1 MEVGFIM
8 GRKPKVSYED
18 KIKACEDYLNGT
30 ASAREIAEHLKL
42 GIEGSRT
49 VRRWAAT
56 YRASGPQT
64 LLPKQKNS
72 SYTREF
78 KINAVEDYLSGNGS
92 LDDIC
97 NKYQIASSH
106 TLRKWIAK
114 YNDLKEL
121 EDYIPRPE
129 VYKKMA
135 YRKKT
140 TQEERE
146 EIVKYCIDHNK
157 DYKNTAAVY
166 DVSYSQV
173 YGWVKKYLEKG
184 SDGLTDKRGKRKEES
199 ELTEVEKLRR
209 QNKILEAK
217 IRELE
222 MESVLLKK
230 VEEIERRRSFQK
242 RKMK

>member
-1 MEVGFIM
+1 M
-8 GRKPKVSYED
+8 GRKLKVSYED
-18 KIKACEDYLNGT
+18 KIKACEDYLSGT
-30 ASAREIAEHLKL
+30 ASAREIAERLNL
-42 GIEGSRT
+42 RPTGERE
-49 VRRWAAT
+49 VQRWAVR
-56 YRASGPQT
+56 YRENGPKS
-64 LLPKQKNS
+64 LLPKLKNS
-72 SYTREF
+72 SYTKEF
-78 KINAVEDYLSGNGS
+78 KTNAVEEYLSGNGS
-92 LDDIC
+92 IDDIC
-97 NKYQIASSH
+97 NKYQIPSRS

-121 EDYIPRPE
+121 EDYKPRPE
-129 VYKKMA
+129 VYTKMA

-146 EIVKYCIDHNK
+146 EIVSYCIEHNK
-157 DYKNTAAVY
+157 DYKGTAAHY

-173 YGWVKKYLEKG
+173 YGWVQKYLEKG
-184 SDGLTDKRGKRKEES
+184 TDGLSDKRGKRKDES

-209 QNKILEAK
+209 QNKILEARV
-217 IRELE
+217 RELE

>member
-1 MEVGFIM
+1 M
-8 GRKPKVSYED
+8 
-18 KIKACEDYLNGT
+18 
-30 ASAREIAEHLKL
+30 
-42 GIEGSRT
+42 
-49 VRRWAAT
+49 RR
-56 YRASGPQT
+56 
-64 LLPKQKNS
+64 
-72 SYTREF
+72 
-78 KINAVEDYLSGNGS
+78 
-92 LDDIC
+92 
-97 NKYQIASSH
+97 
-106 TLRKWIAK
+106 WIAK

-129 VYKKMA
+129 VYQKMA

-173 YGWVKKYLEKG
+173 YGWVQKYLKNG
-184 SDGLTDKRGKRKEES
+184 SEALADKRGKRKEES
-199 ELTEVEKLRR
+199 ELTEVEKLQR

-217 IRELE
+217 VRELE

>member
-1 MEVGFIM
+1 M
-8 GRKPKVSYED
+8 GRKLKVSYED
-18 KIKACEDYLNGT
+18 KIKACEDYLSGT
-30 ASAREIAEHLKL
+30 ASAREIAERLNL
-42 GIEGSRT
+42 RPTSERE
-49 VRRWAAT
+49 VQRWAVR
-56 YRASGPQT
+56 YREYGPES
-64 LLPKQKNS
+64 LLPKLKNS
-72 SYTREF
+72 SYTKEF

-92 LDDIC
+92 IDDIR
-97 NKYQIASSH
+97 NKYQIPSH
-106 TLRKWIAK
+106 STLRKWIAK

-121 EDYIPRPE
+121 EDYLPRPE

-146 EIVKYCIDHNK
+146 EIVKYCIEHNK
-157 DYKNTAAVY
+157 DYKGTAAHY

-173 YGWVKKYLEKG
+173 YGWVQKYLEKG
-184 SDGLTDKRGKRKEES
+184 TDGLSDKRGKRKDES

>member
-1 MEVGFIM
+1 M
-8 GRKPKVSYED
+8 GRKPKVSYEE
-18 KIKACEDYLNGT
+18 KIKACEDYLSGK
-30 ASAREIAEHLKL
+30 ASSREIAERV
-42 GIEGSRT
+42 GIGINHGKT
-49 VRRWAAT
+49 ILRWVCS
-56 YRASGPQT
+56 YRECGPES
-64 LLPKQKNS
+64 LLPKPKNN
-72 SYTREF
+72 SYTKEF
-78 KINAVEDYLSGNGS
+78 KINAVEEYLSGNGS
-92 LDDIC
+92 LEQIA
-97 NKYQIASSH
+97 NKYRIPSH
-106 TLRKWIAK
+106 NTLRQWVAK

-166 DVSYSQV
+166 DVSYGQV
-173 YGWVKKYLEKG
+173 RGWVQKYLEKG
-184 SDGLTDKRGKRKEES
+184 PDGLTDKRGKRKEES

>member
-1 MEVGFIM
+1 M
-8 GRKPKVSYED
+8 GRKFKVSYED
-18 KIKACEDYLNGT
+18 KIKACETYLDGK
-30 ASAREIAEHLKL
+30 ASARELAQRLSL
-42 GIEGSRT
+42 GRYGDDIVYQW
-49 VRRWAAT
+49 VRK
-56 YRASGPQT
+56 YRQGGPKS
-64 LLPKQKNS
+64 LLPRPKNS
-72 SYTREF
+72 SYTKEF
-78 KINAVEDYLSGNGS
+78 KINVVEDYLSGNGS
-92 LDDIC
+92 LEDIC
-97 NKYQIASSH
+97 NKYQIPSDY
-106 TLRKWIAK
+106 TLRQWIAK

-121 EDYIPRPE
+121 EDYKPRPE
-129 VYKKMA
+129 VYTKMA

-146 EIVKYCIDHNK
+146 EIVNYCIEHNK
-157 DYKNTAAVY
+157 DYKGTAAHY

-173 YGWVKKYLEKG
+173 YGWVQKYLEKG
-184 SDGLTDKRGKRKEES
+184 TDGLTDKRGKRKDES

>member
-1 MEVGFIM
+1 MEVGFFM

-30 ASAREIAEHLKL
+30 ASAREIAERLRLSTNGFKR
-42 GIEGSRT
+42 IRE
-49 VRRWAAT
+49 WANT
-56 YRASGPQT
+56 YRECGPQA
-64 LLPKQKNS
+64 LLPKLKNS
-72 SYTREF
+72 SYTKEF

-166 DVSYSQV
+166 DVSYGQV
-173 YGWVKKYLEKG
+173 RGWVQKYLEKG
-184 SDGLTDKRGKRKEES
+184 PDGLTDKRGKRKEES

>member
-1 MEVGFIM
+1 M
-8 GRKPKVSYED
+8 GRKIKISYED
-18 KIKACEDYLNGT
+18 KLKACEDYINGI
-30 ASAREIAEHLKL
+30 ASSKQIAERLNLSSGGDRDVLWWVMK
-42 GIEGSRT
+42 
-49 VRRWAAT
+49 
-56 YRASGPQT
+56 YRANGPES
-64 LLPKQKNS
+64 LMPKPKNS
-72 SYTREF
+72 SYTKEF
-78 KINAVEDYLSGNGS
+78 KIKTVEEYLSGSGS
-92 LDDIC
+92 QEDIC
-97 NKYQIASSH
+97 NKYQIPSTR
-106 TLRKWIAK
+106 TLRQWIAK
-114 YNDLKEL
+114 YNDHKEL

-166 DVSYSQV
+166 DVSYGQV
-173 YGWVKKYLEKG
+173 RGWVQKYLEKG
-184 SDGLTDKRGKRKEES
+184 PDGLTDKRGKRKEES

>member
-1 MEVGFIM
+1 M
-8 GRKPKVSYED
+8 GRKLKVSYED
-18 KIKACEDYLNGT
+18 KIKACEDYLSGT
-30 ASAREIAEHLKL
+30 ASAREIAERLNL
-42 GIEGSRT
+42 RPTSERE
-49 VRRWAAT
+49 VQRWAVR
-56 YRASGPQT
+56 YREYGPES
-64 LLPKQKNS
+64 LLPKLKNS

-92 LDDIC
+92 IDDIR
-97 NKYQIASSH
+97 NKYQIPSH
-106 TLRKWIAK
+106 STLRKWIAK

-121 EDYIPRPE
+121 EDYKPRPE
-129 VYKKMA
+129 VYTKMA

-146 EIVKYCIDHNK
+146 EIVKYCIEHNK
-157 DYKNTAAVY
+157 DYKGTAAHY

-173 YGWVKKYLEKG
+173 YGWVQKYLEKG
-184 SDGLTDKRGKRKEES
+184 TDGLSDKRGKRKDES